1 MSDTATLQKSGRSAL
16 VTGAAHGLGRAI
28 ASRLAQDGLTVVI
41 ADIKE
46 EAARNAAQE
55 ITESGGQA
63 IALALDVTDEH
74 SVAEIYAQVQRRFG
88 GLDILVNNA
97 GISGARCAVEDMSL
111 ADWELTLRV
120 NLTGTFLMSRGAIPL
135 MKARQWGRIV
145 NISSEASRG
154 RTGVGKSHYAASKSG
169 MNGFARVM
177 ADEVGRY
184 GITVNSVAPSRTIT
198 EMTLAVAKNNK
209 DYFEQGIARTALGR
223 LAVPPDIANVVAFL
237 CSDGASF
244 LTGTVIDVSGGAFMP

>member
-1 MSDTATLQKSGRSAL
+1 MTHAENLNKNVRLAL

-28 ASRLAQDGLTVVI
+28 AKRLAQDGVSVVI
-41 ADIKE
+41 ADVKHD
-46 EAARNAAQE
+46 AADSAAQE
-55 ITESGGQA
+55 INESGGQA
-63 IALALDVTDEH
+63 VALPLDVSDEQ
-74 SVAEIYAQVQRRFG
+74 SVAQIYAEVQRRFG

-97 GISGARCAVEDMSL
+97 GISGARLAVEEMSL
-111 ADWELTLRV
+111 ANWELTLRV

-135 MKARQWGRIV
+135 MKARNWGRIV

-198 EMTLAVAKNNK
+198 EMTRAVASNNK

-223 LAVPPDIANVVAFL
+223 LAVPPDVANVVAFL
-237 CSDGASF
+237 CSDEASF

>member
-1 MSDTATLQKSGRSAL
+1 MTDTEKLQRNGRSAL

-28 ASRLAQDGLTVVI
+28 AQRLARDGLTVVI
-41 ADIKE
+41 ADIKQ
-46 EAARNAAQE
+46 EAAHSAAQE
-55 ITESGGQA
+55 INESGGRA
-63 IALALDVTDEH
+63 VALPLDVMDEQ
-74 SVAEIYAQVQRRFG
+74 SVAQIYAEMRQRFG

-97 GISGARCAVEDMSL
+97 GISGARRAVEEMSL
-111 ADWELTLRV
+111 ADWERTLRV

-184 GITVNSVAPSRTIT
+184 GITVNSVAPSRTMT
-198 EMTLAVAKNNK
+198 EMTLAVAINNK

-223 LAVPPDIANVVAFL
+223 LAIPPDIANVVAFL
-237 CSDGASF
+237 CSDDASF